1 MKEKIDIVKLLN
13 EEDPFGLRKKK
24 KKKANKKNN
33 TNSIKDNKKN
43 IQYYYEHL
51 NYIVGYGCR
60 LNSKT

>member
-1 MKEKIDIVKLLN
+1 MKGGKTIMKEKIDIVKLLN

-43 IQYYYEHL
+43 I
-51 NYIVGYGCR
+51 
-60 LNSKT
+60 